1 MSNLT
6 VNLSLPRDLLGT
18 LDIPEA
24 QLASQILELV
34 ALGLVRQG
42 RISTGK
48 GAELLGMAKADFI
61 QILARHRVDYFTITP
76 AEMEAE
82 VMADDLMRTALK
94 LSGESVGTLP

>member
-34 ALGLVRQG
+34 ALELVRQG

-48 GAELLGMAKADFI
+48 GAELLGISKADFVH
-61 QILARHRVDYFTITP
+61 ILARYQVDYFTTTP
-76 AEMEAE
+76 TELEAE
-82 VMADDLMRTALK
+82 VMAGEALMAQSL
-94 LSGESVGTLP
+94 L